1 MAAAECA
8 PQFREFQWLPE
19 TAKALIAAS
28 LSPKDAVS
36 LALTCKDLRCIARP
50 FTAREF
56 ACKACGARLF
66 SPRALIPC
74 TTRPSPP
81 PSAPPLSP
89 AGSSF
94 RNSSRASPNVLLFP
108 PDASTAPPAG
118 APSVPLLLLLD
129 DGAAACVQ
137 GGEVEEGGAIRAL
150 HSNVPFI
157 AVPRLYYFLPSPPR
171 PIACARAAAWG
182 RACAHL
188 MDAATLHCAR
198 CLLFLGIQVRTVF
211 PRLAASPSPPASAS
225 PSPAPA
231 FAASHTPPPGASSP
245 TAASPAPPPSAPPSS
260 HTATSA
266 PPAHA
271 HAAATEG
278 AAAAA
283 GGAGQQLG
291 LYAAE
296 AKAFLVRKYLDL
308 LRPASY
314 PGLVGA
320 SPPPPLPTPAPE
332 PSAAAAVAAGLAEVA
347 AAGGGGQG
355 RVQVYADGLSG
366 EGDGRHAVLC
376 SGRRGHVGGGSG
388 AQGKAPCLNVLFHS
402 HQVLFDITREGRTGT
417 TGLWDGGL
425 GGGGQVLSA
434 RHCWDAGSGTEVAV
448 YCNALHPGAF
458 LLAPPRTE
466 ELAQGAMQ
474 VADVACARCHA
485 PIGWKFCSLAGHG
498 TDLRNLNQ
506 YSCCLQVGR
515 FGIVLSSIHRGKEFL
530 PAWRAASVWEDS
542 EEYEEEEEEEEDDEE
557 DEDEEEEGEGEDLS
571 LCAGAVS
578 HLPLPHGGVAPA
590 ACATHPHQLQAALC
604 MTGCQSKQLLWN
616 LRRPP
621 HPVVLQWIAEAW
633 DQVPK
638 QIIIDAFRHCGIS
651 SKLDGTENHLVM
663 SHLRA
668 RSTTDVSADMS
679 LGGTTCDNTRLLG
692 RAPEEEEE
700 EEAMQAEGVR
710 EVAVATGLEVL
721 YQETP
726 NYCGAA
732 AEADRMIEP
741 RETARHA
748 WRVPDLGLAT
758 IAGHSCTSSVAGLA
772 LLILP
777 ACVAHVTAPTEMNL
791 LEGGISSVFQPPS
804 AAMAAVA
811 VTLPTVAS
819 FATASAGK
827 KAVPC
832 KAAHVAALPVFR
844 STRSTAQRR
853 GAALRVTC
861 SSTKPEAEVA
871 ERVENAGEQE
881 AFLASGFLEKATLMS
896 AAAMTPL
903 LLNVQLHRC
912 SISPRRALLTALALL
927 SRFSE
932 GSHLFFLS
940 DSVRDPSFIK
950 PTPYRAH
957 CLLPHPREQD
967 AMAAGGE
974 FGLLEGR
981 TAALVHPFVMG
992 GLFFTT
998 LYAFYLGRQWKQV
1011 RVVGEKIQDL
1021 KKQLPAGEDAAAA
1034 SPVSGEIATLTA
1046 QRAELVKGNYREK
1059 HFNVGSLLLG
1069 FGVLIAVEG
1078 CVNTW
1083 FRTGKLF
1090 PGPHLWAGATITVL
1104 WALAASLV
1112 PAMQKGNPVARK
1124 AHVALNMLNLALF
1137 VWQIP
1142 TGLEIVGKVF
1152 EFTSWP

>member
-157 AVPRLYYFLPSPPR
+157 AVPRLS
-171 PIACARAAAWG
+171 WG

-402 HQVLFDITREGRTGT
+402 H
-417 TGLWDGGL
+417 
-425 GGGGQVLSA
+425 QVLSA

-903 LLNVQLHRC
+903 LLNVQ
-912 SISPRRALLTALALL
+912 
-927 SRFSE
+927 
-932 GSHLFFLS
+932 
-940 DSVRDPSFIK
+940 
-950 PTPYRAH
+950 
-957 CLLPHPREQD
+957 D

>member
-56 ACKACGARLF
+56 SCKACGARLF

-137 GGEVEEGGAIRAL
+137 GGDVEEGGAIRAL

-157 AVPRLYYFLPSPPR
+157 AVPRLSNVPCARLLSSLSSPPHCV
-171 PIACARAAAWG
+171 CARGSVGTGVRASDG
-182 RACAHL
+182 RG
-188 MDAATLHCAR
+188 DAALRA
-198 CLLFLGIQVRTVF
+198 LPAL
-211 PRLAASPSPPASAS
+211 PRHP
-225 PSPAPA
+225 
-231 FAASHTPPPGASSP
+231 
-245 TAASPAPPPSAPPSS
+245 
-260 HTATSA
+260 
-266 PPAHA
+266 
-271 HAAATEG
+271 G

-320 SPPPPLPTPAPE
+320 SPSPPPPLPTPAPE

-402 HQVLFDITREGRTGT
+402 HQVL
-417 TGLWDGGL
+417 
-425 GGGGQVLSA
+425 SA

-498 TDLRNLNQ
+498 ADLRNLN
-506 YSCCLQVGR
+506 QVGR

-557 DEDEEEEGEGEDLS
+557 DEDEEEEGEGENPS
-571 LCAGAVS
+571 LVED
-578 HLPLPHGGVAPA
+578 GG
-590 ACATHPHQLQAALC
+590 
-604 MTGCQSKQLLWN
+604 
-616 LRRPP
+616 R
-621 HPVVLQWIAEAW
+621 
-633 DQVPK
+633 
-638 QIIIDAFRHCGIS
+638 
-651 SKLDGTENHLVM
+651 DGVM
-663 SHLRA
+663 G
-668 RSTTDVSADMS
+668 D
-679 LGGTTCDNTRLLG
+679 G
-692 RAPEEEEE
+692 E
-700 EEAMQAEGVR
+700 
-710 EVAVATGLEVL
+710 
-721 YQETP
+721 
-726 NYCGAA
+726 
-732 AEADRMIEP
+732 
-741 RETARHA
+741 
-748 WRVPDLGLAT
+748 
-758 IAGHSCTSSVAGLA
+758 
-772 LLILP
+772 
-777 ACVAHVTAPTEMNL
+777 
-791 LEGGISSVFQPPS
+791 EGGSSGS
-804 AAMAAVA
+804 SSSG
-811 VTLPTVAS
+811 TSGAS
-819 FATASAGK
+819 SGSSSNSSGGSHSSGSGSDGAGMGRQRGE
-827 KAVPC
+827 
-832 KAAHVAALPVFR
+832 R
-844 STRSTAQRR
+844 S
-853 GAALRVTC
+853 G
-861 SSTKPEAEVA
+861 
-871 ERVENAGEQE
+871 
-881 AFLASGFLEKATLMS
+881 
-896 AAAMTPL
+896 
-903 LLNVQLHRC
+903 RC
-912 SISPRRALLTALALL
+912 VWSVRALSRICRYHTA
-927 SRFSE
+927 E
-932 GSHLFFLS
+932 
-940 DSVRDPSFIK
+940 
-950 PTPYRAH
+950 
-957 CLLPHPREQD
+957 
-967 AMAAGGE
+967 
-974 FGLLEGR
+974 
-981 TAALVHPFVMG
+981 
-992 GLFFTT
+992 
-998 LYAFYLGRQWKQV
+998 
-1011 RVVGEKIQDL
+1011 
-1021 KKQLPAGEDAAAA
+1021 
-1034 SPVSGEIATLTA
+1034 
-1046 QRAELVKGNYREK
+1046 
-1059 HFNVGSLLLG
+1059 
-1069 FGVLIAVEG
+1069 
-1078 CVNTW
+1078 
-1083 FRTGKLF
+1083 
-1090 PGPHLWAGATITVL
+1090 
-1104 WALAASLV
+1104 
-1112 PAMQKGNPVARK
+1112 
-1124 AHVALNMLNLALF
+1124 
-1137 VWQIP
+1137 
-1142 TGLEIVGKVF
+1142 
-1152 EFTSWP
+1152 